1 MGDNMKK
8 VIKKSYNIYLFILVL
23 SLIGLSSG
31 YLYYQVQSKNMKEEL
46 TTKINIKEELN
57 TGVNNIPK
65 RLKTISKTLIYSI
78 TIIPE
83 VINIFNIFYIPFETG
98 FILNLLETFSLKFS
112 LIYISLYHIIPL
124 LFNLILIRISLSL
137 SKSIIELLIFKD
149 KLSIKNLKVNI
160 KRYFIVS
167 VLLIIYEIIILI
179 FSTNINGYLVTF
191 IN

>member
-1 MGDNMKK
+1 MKK

-78 TIIPE
+78 AIIPE

-167 VLLIIYEIIILI
+167 ILLIIYEIIILI